1 VPQHGSTHLVIEA
14 ARLERARISDKGR
27 TFIMKAI
34 SSLAI
39 GLGLAIA
46 APALGKD
53 APQALSDWPCDTPF
67 AGPLEPAMLWPNA
80 PAQPEGLWQS
90 DPAAKR
96 LVEFLTAGENSPA
109 MGEREIADYA
119 AEKGPL
125 RTETAFLVVSGMV
138 ERGNILRRV
147 LLEGIKQQIIRS
159 HVLAE
164 VVTQAAV
171 EIEAAQKDGKDA
183 APLIAARRQ
192 NLNGLDDA
200 NDLAKHLCHRLVY
213 DEGKLRRLAAAL
225 KTHTSDAVGSSPQQ

>member
-1 VPQHGSTHLVIEA
+1 
-14 ARLERARISDKGR
+14 
-27 TFIMKAI
+27 MNAI

-39 GLGLAIA
+39 VLGLAIA

-53 APQALSDWPCDTPF
+53 EPQALSDWPCETPF

-80 PAQPEGLWQS
+80 PTRPEGLWQS

-96 LVEFLTAGENSPA
+96 LVEFLTAGENSPG

-125 RTETAFLVVSGMV
+125 RLETAFLVISGMI

-147 LLEGIKQQIIRS
+147 LLDGIKQQIIRS
-159 HVLAE
+159 HVLAD
-164 VVTQAAV
+164 VVAQAAV
-171 EIEAAQKDGKDA
+171 EIDTAQREGKDA

-200 NDLAKHLCHRLVY
+200 NDMAKHLCHRLVY
-213 DEGKLRRLAAAL
+213 DESKLQRLAAAL
-225 KTHTSDAVGSSPQQ
+225 KMHTSDDISAAPKQ

>member
-1 VPQHGSTHLVIEA
+1 
-14 ARLERARISDKGR
+14 
-27 TFIMKAI
+27 MKAMLSPAI
-34 SSLAI
+34 VLA
-39 GLGLAIA
+39 LAIA

-53 APQALSDWPCDTPF
+53 APQALSDWPCETPF

-80 PAQPEGLWQS
+80 PARPEGLWQS

-109 MGEREIADYA
+109 MGVREIADYA

-125 RTETAFLVVSGMV
+125 RPETAFLVISGMV

-159 HVLAE
+159 HVLAD
-164 VVTQAAV
+164 VVAQAAV
-171 EIEAAQKDGKDA
+171 EIDAAQKEGKDA

-200 NDLAKHLCHRLVY
+200 NDMANHLCHRLTY
-213 DEGKLRRLAAAL
+213 DESKLKRVAAAL
-225 KTHTSDAVGSSPQQ
+225 KMHTSDETGSNPQQ